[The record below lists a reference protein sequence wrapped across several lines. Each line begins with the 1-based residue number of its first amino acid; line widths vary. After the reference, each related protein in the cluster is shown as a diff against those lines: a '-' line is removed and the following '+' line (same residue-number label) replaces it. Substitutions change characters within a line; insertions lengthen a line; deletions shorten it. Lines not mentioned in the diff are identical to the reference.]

1 MSVKALPVDETV
13 IMKVIDMLSVTPCHC
28 IRCTS
33 GLRTELGPAGETE
46 AEDSPPADLE
56 TTSLPMQISRMRLQ
70 ISTLEASGDAV
81 LSCLMGVVSS
91 IMFVS

>member
-1 MSVKALPVDETV
+1 MKALPVDEAV

-33 GLRTELGPAGETE
+33 SLIELGPAGETE

>member
-1 MSVKALPVDETV
+1 MSVKALPVDEAV
-13 IMKVIDMLSVTPCHC
+13 IMKVIDMLSVNPCHC
-28 IRCTS
+28 HRCS
-33 GLRTELGPAGETE
+33 SSLIEVGPAGATE

-56 TTSLPMQISRMRLQ
+56 NPLPMQISTMRLQ
-70 ISTLEASGDAV
+70 ISAMEASGDAV

>member
-1 MSVKALPVDETV
+1 MSVKALPVDEAV
-13 IMKVIDMLSVTPCHC
+13 ILKVIDMLSVNKCQC

-33 GLRTELGPAGETE
+33 SLIELGLAGETE
-46 AEDSPPADLE
+46 AEDSPPADLDNP
-56 TTSLPMQISRMRLQ
+56 LPMQISTMRYQL
-70 ISTLEASGDAV
+70 SAMEASGDAV